1 MNPHTFTALSLL
13 SSLAISS
20 VEAAEKPNVIFIMAD
35 DLGYGDTGCYG
46 ATLISTPNI
55 DKLAEQGRRF
65 TDAHS
70 ASAVSTPSRY
80 SMLTGEYP
88 FRGDDGRSETGGIW
102 GPLKR
107 ESFCLIRPNTQTV
120 ASMMQEQ
127 GYKTACIGKWHLG
140 FGDEEGTNWNEEL
153 GRGANEAGFDY
164 YFGLPFVSSAPP
176 YVLVRNNR
184 VLGLDPNDPILPIKK
199 GETPVST
206 PIYVEKSN
214 NIYKG
219 GQAAHDLYK
228 DDELGELFVE
238 DAKKWINENKDT
250 PFFVYFASP
259 HIHHPFTPNERFK
272 GSSKCGVYGDFIQE
286 FDWMVGELMKGLE
299 DAGIADNTLIILTS
313 DNGAMF
319 NMGGQDAWDA
329 GHKINGDLL
338 GFKFDVWEGGHRVPY
353 IASWKGHIEEGTVSD
368 QVISNIDLF
377 ATLAAITGYKL
388 KDGEAPDSYNVLN
401 AFTGKASQ
409 KKMVRDHL
417 LLSSYRQTHQSLRMG
432 DWIYIPKQ
440 GGGGWSGGKRGAHIF
455 GGAKAI
461 TYSGHENSD
470 IVDGKIRDGAP
481 SAQLYN
487 IATDPGQTKN
497 VVDENPKIVAKMVA
511 KLEEIHSSQKTRK

>member
-1 MNPHTFTALSLL
+1 MKTYKTTALSLL
-13 SSLAISS
+13 
-20 VEAAEKPNVIFIMAD
+20 AATTLLSAVAADRPNVIFIMAD

-70 ASAVSTPSRY
+70 ASAVSTASRY

-102 GPLKR
+102 GPLQR
-107 ESFCLIRPNTQTV
+107 ESFLLIRPNTQTV

-127 GYKTACIGKWHLG
+127 GYKTACFGKWHLG
-140 FGDEEGTNWNEEL
+140 FGEEVGTDWNQPL
-153 GRGANEAGFDY
+153 GRGANEVGFDY

-176 YVLVRNNR
+176 YVLVRNNK
-184 VLGLDPNDPILPIKK
+184 VLGLDPNDPITRVEK
-199 GETPVST
+199 GETPTST
-206 PIYVEKSN
+206 PKYVEKSN

-238 DAKKWINENKDT
+238 EAKKWIDENKDN
-250 PFFVYFASP
+250 PFFVYFSSP

-272 GSSKCGVYGDFIQE
+272 GTSKCGVYGDFVQE
-286 FDWMVGELMKGLE
+286 FDWMVGELVKSLE
-299 DAGIADNTLIILTS
+299 EAGVVDNTLIILTS
-313 DNGAMF
+313 DNGGMF
-319 NMGGQDAWDA
+319 NMGGQDAWDM
-329 GHKINGDLL
+329 GHHLNGDLF

-353 IASWKGHIEEGTVSD
+353 IASWKGHIQEGSVSD

-377 ATLAAITGYKL
+377 ATLAAITGYEL
-388 KDGEAPDSYNVLN
+388 KEGEAPDSYNVLE

-409 KKMVRDHL
+409 KRMVRDHFL
-417 LLSSYRQTHQSLRMG
+417 MSSYRQTHQSLRMG
-432 DWIYIPKQ
+432 DWIYIPAK
-440 GGGGWSGGKRGAHIF
+440 GGGGWNGGKRGAHIF
-455 GGAKAI
+455 GGPAALQYANK
-461 TYSGHENSD
+461 ENSD
-470 IVDGKIRDGAP
+470 IVDGKFREDAP
-481 SAQLYN
+481 DAQLYN
-487 IATDPGQTKN
+487 IAKDPWQTTN
-497 VVDENPKIVAKMVA
+497 VVEDNPKRAAEMAK
-511 KLEEIHSSQKTRK
+511 KLEEIHASKMTRK